1 MFTIYSADVIGN
13 PGNCSYPHKHVILDE
28 ASLKA
33 AICHDY
39 VCAEYRNSYRNGD
52 NFIGSD
58 CLPVDCDNDH
68 SENPADWMTPEDV
81 MQAFPGVTFAIHFS
95 RFHNRE
101 KNGKAARP
109 KFHVLF
115 PIEHCTDASLYSD
128 MKKLVNSI
136 FPYFDTQ
143 ALDAARFFFGTAA
156 AEVALYP
163 GRMNLTEFLN
173 EDLFDEY
180 LPQGDF
186 DHSVIPE
193 GSRNTT
199 MSRFAGRVIK
209 KYGDTEKA
217 FQTFL
222 EEAAKCVPPLDNA
235 ELSTIWHS
243 AQRFYTKLSQQDG
256 YVAPEVYNDP
266 SCYKPEDYS
275 DVGQAEVLGKYFS
288 SELRY
293 SPATHFIRY
302 SDHYWQESEPG
313 AQAVAHELTRRQ
325 LKEAGND
332 LVEALTKM
340 KNSGAQTILDSTSKS
355 KAEQLMNEQQLEAY
369 QDFLAAK
376 AYQAFA
382 IKRRDSKNIT
392 STLRESHP
400 ILEISPRDLD
410 ADPFALCTPEATY
423 DLRKGMAGAR
433 EHSPEDFITK
443 ITSVSP
449 SQKGQQIWLDCLD
462 LIFQGDQSL
471 IEYVQMICGLAAIG
485 KVYVEA
491 LIIAYGDGRNGKSTF
506 WNAVSRVLGLYS
518 GNISA
523 DTLTVGCRRNIKP
536 EMAEVKGKRLLIAA
550 EMQEGSRLNDSTVKQ
565 LCSTDDV
572 FAEKKY
578 KDPFSF
584 KPCHTLVLYTNHLPR
599 VSASDDGIWR
609 RLIVIPFNAKIT
621 GKSDIKNYGE
631 YLFDNAGESILAWV
645 IEGAKKVIDLDYKIT
660 VPAIVQKAIDD
671 YRSQNDWFGNFLDER
686 CEIGAGFRESS
697 SALYQAYRNHCIDTN
712 EYIRNTADFYN
723 ALENAGYE
731 RVLLNRKRYFA
742 GLKLKTDDGDFE
754 DFLH

>member
-1 MFTIYSADVIGN
+1 MFTIYSADVTGN

-33 AICHDY
+33 AINRDY

-68 SENPADWMTPEDV
+68 SENPADWMTPDDV
-81 MQAFPGVTFAIHFS
+81 MQAFPGVTFAIHYS

-115 PIEHCTDASLYSD
+115 PIEYCTDAALYSD

-180 LPQGDF
+180 LPQGNF
-186 DHSVIPE
+186 DTSVIPE
-193 GSRNTT
+193 GSRNAT

-217 FQTFL
+217 YQTFL

-340 KNSGAQTILDSTSKS
+340 KNTGAQTILDSTSKS
-355 KAEQLMNEQQLEAY
+355 KAEQLMNDHQLEAY

-376 AYQAFA
+376 AYQTFA

-410 ADPFALCTPEATY
+410 ADPFALCTPEATF
-423 DLRKGMAGAR
+423 DLRNGMAGAR

-471 IEYVQMICGLAAIG
+471 IDYVQMICGLAAIG

-645 IEGAKKVIDLDYKIT
+645 IELDYQIP
-660 VPAIVQKAIDD
+660 VPACVQKAIDE
-671 YRSQNDWFGNFLDER
+671 YRTQNDWFGHFLADK
-686 CEIGAGFRESS
+686 CEVDDSYKESS
-697 SALYQAYRNHCIDTN
+697 SALYQAYRNYSMDCN
-712 EYIRNTADFYN
+712 EYIRSTADFYF
-723 ALENAGYE
+723 ALEKAGFE
-731 RVLLNRKRYFA
+731 RIKVHNKRYFK
-742 GLKLKTDDGDFE
+742 GLRLRADDDADE
-754 DFLH
+754 DFLN